1 MRPAGHDKV
10 DARGSRACG
19 PGVAVHANGIPRFTV
34 GRRPPGHA
42 EETLDTEAPSPDKRP
57 IGFVQFATPSFA
69 QARYLLLH
77 EVKRF
82 FKPELFNR
90 LDVVVFRSLEPMGVL
105 AIADLFDDQ
114 LVRRLAAMRKVE
126 VLVDEAVLDKLAAD
140 GFDPF

>member
-1 MRPAGHDKV
+1 MTRSTLA
-10 DARGSRACG
+10 
-19 PGVAVHANGIPRFTV
+19 GVALAALAWLCTPTASRDSQLVVARPGTPKRPWTPRT
-34 GRRPPGHA
+34 
-42 EETLDTEAPSPDKRP
+42 PSPDKRP